1 MPDLDGL
8 EWGRLGLLGAGLLVV
23 VLVLL
28 LLARSCGGSS
38 ATSKNQAYFDQVKK
52 VLATSDSA
60 GQKLHSLFH
69 SQRPI
74 HATAAVKQLDAIRA
88 LAQTAVVD
96 AGKLQPTKQMQDIQ
110 QWLVEALSY
119 RVNGLNCLKL
129 GLPAAYNEKSS
140 SAGGAKLVGCT
151 QRLLASDWIYTD
163 SFAARAQKALHA
175 DNVDVAVPTSTFL
188 AADDQTT
195 LTVAGMGAVLERWK
209 PGSVAHGLHG
219 LNLVTVVARSGD
231 GKTVTLQSSS
241 LTPVKATGLS
251 FLVTAHN
258 GGNFTEFNV
267 LVKLTIGSGSSQIVK
282 SGTIP
287 QIAKGT
293 SETVTIG
300 NFSSGS
306 SLPQFGKPITMKVE
320 VVPVPGEHTTSNNS
334 QSYQITFSL

>member
-1 MPDLDGL
+1 MPSLEGL
-8 EWGRLGLLGAGLLVV
+8 EWGRLGLLGAGLLVL

-28 LLARSCGGSS
+28 LAARSCGGAS

-52 VLATSDSA
+52 VLATSDGA
-60 GQKLHSLFH
+60 GASLHSLFH

-74 HATAAVKQLDAIRA
+74 HAAAAVKQLDKLRA
-88 LAQTAVVD
+88 DAQKAVDD
-96 AGKLQPTKQMQDIQ
+96 AVKLKPTKQMQDIQ
-110 QWLVEALSY
+110 QWLVEALAY

-129 GLPAAYNEKSS
+129 GIPAAYKEKSS

-151 QRLLASDWIYTD
+151 QRLLASDLIYTD
-163 SFAARAQKALHA
+163 SFYARAQKTLHA
-175 DNVDVAVPTSTFL
+175 ANIDVVVPTSTFL
-188 AADDQTT
+188 APGDQTT
-195 LTVAGMGAVLERWK
+195 LTAAGMGAVLEGWK

-231 GKTVTLQSSS
+231 GKTVTLQPST

-267 LVKLTIGSGSSQIVK
+267 LVKITIGSGSTAINK
-282 SGTIP
+282 TGTIP

-306 SLPQFGKPITMKVE
+306 SLPQFGKPITMKVD